1 MLHYLLIGFTFAF
14 AAAIQPGPLQAYL
27 VSQALSQGWRRT
39 WPAAFAPLL
48 SDAPI
53 AILALSALHFAAAG
67 LLSVLQCA
75 GGLFLLYLA
84 ALAFKAWRTYDSR
97 QRTESRGSLFKAA
110 IVNVLNPNP
119 YLGWSLV
126 MGPLFMRAWQEAPR
140 YAAALLLGFY
150 ATMIATTIGII
161 LLFAAAAGLGPK
173 INRILVGISAL
184 ALVLFAFYELW
195 SGTRA
200 LQGT

>member
-1 MLHYLLIGFTFAF
+1 MLGFTLAF
-14 AAAIQPGPLQAYL
+14 AAAVQPGPLQAY
-27 VSQALSQGWRRT
+27 VVAQTLSRGWRRS

-53 AILALSALHFAAAG
+53 ALIALGALHFAGAR

-84 ALAFKAWRTYDSR
+84 ARAQHTWRTHGASPETGS
-97 QRTESRGSLFKAA
+97 QGSLLNAA

-126 MGPLFMRAWQEAPR
+126 MGPLFLRAWREAPR

-150 ATMIATTIGII
+150 ATMVAVTLGII
-161 LLFAAAAGLGPK
+161 LLFAAAGGLGPK
-173 INRILVGISAL
+173 VNRRLVGISVIAL
-184 ALVLFAFYELW
+184 LVFAGYELW
-195 SGTRA
+195 SGTRS
-200 LQGT
+200 LWQF

>member
-14 AAAIQPGPLQAYL
+14 AAAIQPGPLQAYV
-27 VSQALSQGWRRT
+27 VSQTLSHGWRRT

-53 AILALSALHFAAAG
+53 ALIALGALHFAAAW

-84 ALAFKAWRTYDSR
+84 TRAFQSWRTYGAR
-97 QRTESRGSLFKAA
+97 PGTEGRGSLIKAA
-110 IVNVLNPNP
+110 VVNVLNPNP

-126 MGPLFMRAWQEAPR
+126 MGPLFLRAWQEAPR
-140 YAAALLLGFY
+140 NAAALLLGFY
-150 ATMIATTIGII
+150 ATMVATTMGII
-161 LLFAAAAGLGPK
+161 LLFAAAAGLGPRV
-173 INRILVGISAL
+173 NRILVGFSAI
-184 ALVLFAFYELW
+184 ALLFFAGYELW
-195 SGTRA
+195 LGTRS
-200 LQGT
+200 LQGM

>member
-27 VSQALSQGWRRT
+27 VSQTLSHGWRRT

-53 AILALSALHFAAAG
+53 AIIALSALHLAAAW

-84 ALAFKAWRTYDSR
+84 ALAFKAWRTYDPR

-110 IVNVLNPNP
+110 IVNALNPNP

-126 MGPLFMRAWQEAPR
+126 MGPLFLRAWQEAPR
-140 YAAALLLGFY
+140 NAAALLLGFY

-161 LLFAAAAGLGPK
+161 LLFGAAAGLGPRV
-173 INRILVGISAL
+173 NRILVGISAL
-184 ALVLFAFYELW
+184 ALVLFALYELW
-195 SGTRA
+195 SGARS
-200 LQGT
+200 LQGM

>member
-1 MLHYLLIGFTFAF
+1 MFHYLLIGFTFAF
-14 AAAIQPGPLQAYL
+14 AAALQPGPLQAYL
-27 VSQALSQGWRRT
+27 ISQTLSHGWRRT

-53 AILALSALHFAAAG
+53 AIIALSALHLAAPR
-67 LLSVLQCA
+67 LISTLQCA

-84 ALAFKAWRTYDSR
+84 ALAFKAWRTGGPR
-97 QRTESRGSLFKAA
+97 QRTGDQGSFFKAV

-126 MGPLFMRAWQEAPR
+126 MGPLCLRAWQEAPR
-140 YAAALLLGFY
+140 NAAALLLGFY
-150 ATMIATTIGII
+150 VTMIATTIGII

-173 INRILVGISAL
+173 VNRALVGISAL

-195 SGTRA
+195 SGTHP
-200 LQGT
+200 LPGT

>member
-27 VSQALSQGWRRT
+27 ISQTLSHGWRRT

-53 AILALSALHFAAAG
+53 AIIALSTLHLAAAW

-84 ALAFKAWRTYDSR
+84 ALAFKAWRTYDPR

-126 MGPLFMRAWQEAPR
+126 MGPLCLRAWQEAPR
-140 YAAALLLGFY
+140 NAAALLLGFY

-161 LLFAAAAGLGPK
+161 LLFGAAAGLGPK
-173 INRILVGISAL
+173 VNRILVGISGL

-195 SGTRA
+195 SGTRS
-200 LQGT
+200 LQGS

>member
-27 VSQALSQGWRRT
+27 VSQTLSHGWRRT

-53 AILALSALHFAAAG
+53 AIIALGALHLAAAW

-84 ALAFKAWRTYDSR
+84 ALAFKAWRTCDPG
-97 QRTESRGSLFKAA
+97 QQTESRGSLFKAA

-126 MGPLFMRAWQEAPR
+126 MGPLCLRAWQEAPR
-140 YAAALLLGFY
+140 NVAALLLGFY

-161 LLFAAAAGLGPK
+161 LLFGAAAGLGPK
-173 INRILVGISAL
+173 VNRILVGISAL

-195 SGTRA
+195 SGTRS
-200 LQGT
+200 LQGM